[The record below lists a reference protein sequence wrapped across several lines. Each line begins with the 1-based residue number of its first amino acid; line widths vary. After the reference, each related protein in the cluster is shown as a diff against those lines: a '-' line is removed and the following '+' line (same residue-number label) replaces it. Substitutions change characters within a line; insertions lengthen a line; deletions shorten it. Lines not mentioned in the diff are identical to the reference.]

1 MSFFDEEVFFS
12 DDASTGSEKGEEKGF
27 VMPDGV
33 SEVKAGQSSV
43 VLKSRARKQKR
54 ARLIASTALLTAVI
68 IVGGMM
74 LTVMIKGRGWAAN
87 LILGGK
93 NIEFTLPLAQYPE
106 DNSPDKDANG
116 KYTTEG
122 LVRAVTDTVVEIQ
135 IFKSGSGLV
144 PTSQG
149 SGIIISENG
158 YIVTNA
164 HVVDDASLGIRVVLQ
179 DGSVYDGVVIG
190 SDSRTD
196 IAVVKI
202 AAAGLN
208 FASFAD
214 SSGVALGEDVVAIG
228 APAGF
233 ANSVTKGIVSGLGR
247 EIAPRDG
254 DLKMECLQLD
264 AAINPGSSGG
274 AVFNM
279 YGQVIAISS
288 SKLASSSYDGI
299 GFAITSN
306 AAKPIIESL
315 IEHGYVK
322 GRIKVG
328 ITFYGV
334 TEEMAESSKVEMK
347 AGLYVVSIDD
357 SCDIANTKLAPDDI
371 ITEVEGRKA
380 TSIEELKEILDGRKP
395 GDTINAKVFRPNLT
409 GKGEEFEISFK
420 LMEDTGGLE
429 QVQ

>member
-1 MSFFDEEVFFS
+1 
-12 DDASTGSEKGEEKGF
+12 
-27 VMPDGV
+27 
-33 SEVKAGQSSV
+33 
-43 VLKSRARKQKR
+43 
-54 ARLIASTALLTAVI
+54 
-68 IVGGMM
+68 
-74 LTVMIKGRGWAAN
+74 
-87 LILGGK
+87 
-93 NIEFTLPLAQYPE
+93 
-106 DNSPDKDANG
+106 
-116 KYTTEG
+116 
-122 LVRAVTDTVVEIQ
+122 
-135 IFKSGSGLV
+135 
-144 PTSQG
+144 
-149 SGIIISENG
+149 
-158 YIVTNA
+158 
-164 HVVDDASLGIRVVLQ
+164 
-179 DGSVYDGVVIG
+179 
-190 SDSRTD
+190 
-196 IAVVKI
+196 
-202 AAAGLN
+202 
-208 FASFAD
+208 
-214 SSGVALGEDVVAIG
+214 
-228 APAGF
+228 
-233 ANSVTKGIVSGLGR
+233 
-247 EIAPRDG
+247 
-254 DLKMECLQLD
+254 MECLQLD

-328 ITFYGV
+328 IIFYGV